1 MDKCKELY
9 DAAHRLLY
17 PDFSQA
23 YFDDDLTALQWR
35 VSELSDELIV
45 RRGSTPEAEGALCL
59 ALLMGCCASVCD
71 DGAETCRKQAVLDRI
86 ERVLP
91 KLPASLLKC
100 RLLTFAYGE
109 VFDERLAAEALSV
122 FRSWE
127 GRPLSAEET
136 EIRDTLCELMQYPVC
151 EKI

>member
-1 MDKCKELY
+1 
-9 DAAHRLLY
+9 
-17 PDFSQA
+17 
-23 YFDDDLTALQWR
+23 
-35 VSELSDELIV
+35 
-45 RRGSTPEAEGALCL
+45 
-59 ALLMGCCASVCD
+59 MGCCASVCD

-109 VFDERLAAEALSV
+109 VFDERLAAEALAV